1 MKKFIYFFF
10 AFSIIFSS
18 CTKEEG
24 CTDPLATNFNVDAEN
39 DDGSCIFGLAGGE
52 WITQSITSTGSLTA
66 TMMGFPLLDST
77 INYTETNPDSLEPY
91 KLVIDDNGTYMEYD
105 NSNNVVEGGSWSA
118 TDDQL
123 TINTPDTTLVLDIIS
138 LDKNQATFSINF
150 VENSTD
156 PTLGIT
162 FNIDLTQTINSN
174 RSW

>member
-1 MKKFIYFFF
+1 MKKYIYFLF
-10 AFSIIFSS
+10 AFALIFSS

-39 DDGSCIFGLAGGE
+39 DDGSCVFGLAGGE

-66 TMMGFPLLDST
+66 TMMGIPLLDST

-91 KLVIDDNGTYMEYD
+91 KLVINDNGTYMEYD
-105 NSNNVVEGGSWSA
+105 NSNNVVEGGTWSA
-118 TDDQL
+118 TNDQL

-138 LDKNQATFSINF
+138 LDKNQVSFSINF

>member
-39 DDGSCIFGLAGGE
+39 DDGSCVFGVAGGE

-91 KLVIDDNGTYMEYD
+91 KLVMDDNGTYMEYD

-118 TDDQL
+118 TNDQL

-138 LDKNQATFSINF
+138 LDKNQASFSINF

>member
-39 DDGSCIFGLAGGE
+39 DDGSCVFGVAGGE

-66 TMMGFPLLDST
+66 TMMGFPLIDST

-91 KLVIDDNGTYMEYD
+91 KLVMDNNGTYMEYD
-105 NSNNVVEGGSWSA
+105 NSNNVVEGGTWSA
-118 TDDQL
+118 TSDQL
-123 TINTPDTTLVLDIIS
+123 TINTPDTTLVLNINS
-138 LDKNQATFSINF
+138 LDKNQASFSINF

-156 PTLGIT
+156 PSLGIT

>member
-39 DDGSCIFGLAGGE
+39 DDGSCVFGVAGGE

-66 TMMGFPLLDST
+66 TMMGFPLIDST

-91 KLVIDDNGTYMEYD
+91 KLVMDNNGTYMEYD
-105 NSNNVVEGGSWSA
+105 NSNNVVEGGTWSA
-118 TDDQL
+118 TSDQL
-123 TINTPDTTLVLDIIS
+123 TINTPDTTLVLNINS
-138 LDKNQATFSINF
+138 LDKNQASFSINF

>member
-1 MKKFIYFFF
+1 MKKYIFFF
-10 AFSIIFSS
+10 IAFALVFSS

-118 TDDQL
+118 TNDQL

-138 LDKNQATFSINF
+138 LDKNQVSFSINF

>member
-66 TMMGFPLLDST
+66 TMMGLPLLDST

-105 NSNNVVEGGSWSA
+105 NSNNVVEGCSWSA
-118 TDDQL
+118 TNDQL

-138 LDKNQATFSINF
+138 LDKNQVSFSINF

>member
-10 AFSIIFSS
+10 AFALIFSS

-39 DDGSCIFGLAGGE
+39 DDGSCVFGVAGGE

-91 KLVIDDNGTYMEYD
+91 KLVMDDNGTYMEYD

-118 TDDQL
+118 TNDQL

-138 LDKNQATFSINF
+138 LDKNQASFSINF

-156 PTLGIT
+156 PTLSIT

>member
-39 DDGSCIFGLAGGE
+39 DDGSCVFGVAGGE
-52 WITQSITSTGSLTA
+52 WITQSIISTGSLTA

-91 KLVIDDNGTYMEYD
+91 KLVMDNNGTYMEYD
-105 NSNNVVEGGSWSA
+105 NSNNLVEGGSWSA
-118 TDDQL
+118 TNDQL

-138 LDKNQATFSINF
+138 LDKNQASFSINF

>member
-118 TDDQL
+118 TNDQL

-138 LDKNQATFSINF
+138 LDKNQVSFSINF

-156 PTLGIT
+156 QTLDIT

>member
-66 TMMGFPLLDST
+66 TMMGIPLLDST

-91 KLVIDDNGTYMEYD
+91 KLVINDNGTYMEYD
-105 NSNNVVEGGSWSA
+105 NSNNVVEGGTWSS
-118 TDDQL
+118 TSDQL
-123 TINTPDTTLVLDIIS
+123 TINTPDTTLVLNINS
-138 LDKNQATFSINF
+138 LDKNQASFSINF

-174 RSW
+174 RIW

>member
-66 TMMGFPLLDST
+66 TMMGLPLLDST

-118 TDDQL
+118 TNDQL

-138 LDKNQATFSINF
+138 LDKNQVSFSINF